1 MNKVNIDKIKSLARE
16 QGIKIK
22 YICSQ
27 LGLCETY
34 LSNVKNGKDRMTDER
49 LYKIA
54 DILGT
59 TYEYLTDQT
68 EDPNPK
74 TADIIASADSADE
87 KVVLMLIARLPELSG
102 DDIDILEALL
112 SLPKQEFSRYIEIL
126 RMMMKQ

>member
-1 MNKVNIDKIKSLARE
+1 MVNIDRIKNLAKAK
-16 QGIKIK
+16 GVSIAF
-22 YICSQ
+22 ICKQ
-27 LGLCETY
+27 FDVGRGY
-34 LSNVKNGKDRMTDER
+34 LNDVAVGKNRISDER
-49 LYKIA
+49 IRKIA

>member
-1 MNKVNIDKIKSLARE
+1 MVNINKIKELCKN
-16 QGIKIK
+16 QGIKQVFL
-22 YICSQ
+22 CEQ
-27 LGLCETY
+27 LGLQKVY
-34 LSNVKNGKDRMTDER
+34 LNDVARGKSTMSDER
-49 LYKIA
+49 IRKIA